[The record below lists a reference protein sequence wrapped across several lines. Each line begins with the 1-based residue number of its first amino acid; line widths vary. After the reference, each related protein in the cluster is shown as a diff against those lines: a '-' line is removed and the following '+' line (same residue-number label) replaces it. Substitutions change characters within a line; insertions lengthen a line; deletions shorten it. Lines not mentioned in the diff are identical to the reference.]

1 MRIKINLMLLTGE
14 RGGGGECDPP
24 PLTLK
29 FFYIKELVILEYFD
43 IFNEYDTFCVKN
55 KIE

>member
-43 IFNEYDTFCVKN
+43 IFNEYDTFCVK
-55 KIE
+55 K